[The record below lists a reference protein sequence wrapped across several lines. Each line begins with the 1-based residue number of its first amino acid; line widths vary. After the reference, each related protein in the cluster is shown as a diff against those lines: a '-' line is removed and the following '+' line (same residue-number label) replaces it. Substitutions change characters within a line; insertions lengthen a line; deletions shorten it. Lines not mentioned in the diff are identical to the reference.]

1 MKHLLELAKSCPDL
15 SVTVR
20 LADLLEAGRCIVR
33 EAREEAAAEERAR
46 RAQYGDGLVPKE
58 EARRLLGG
66 PDPTTL
72 WRWEKRGYLA
82 PVKIGDRVFYRES
95 AISALIN
102 KKTINS

>member
-1 MKHLLELAKSCPDL
+1 MSLLELAKSCPDL

-20 LADLLEAGRCIVR
+20 LSDLLEAGEVLVR
-33 EAREEAAAEERAR
+33 KAREEAAAEERER
-46 RAQYGDGLVPKE
+46 RAKYGDGLVPKE

-82 PVKIGDRVFYRES
+82 PVRIGTRVYYRES
-95 AISALIN
+95 AISELIN

>member
-1 MKHLLELAKSCPDL
+1 MNLLELAKTCPDL

-33 EAREEAAAEERAR
+33 EAREEAAAEERER
-46 RAQYGDGLVPKE
+46 RASYGDGLVPKE
-58 EARRLLGG
+58 AARRLLGS

-82 PVKIGDRVFYRES
+82 PVRIGTRVYYRES

-102 KKTINS
+102 QKTINS

>member
-1 MKHLLELAKSCPDL
+1 MNLLELAKTCPDL

-33 EAREEAAAEERAR
+33 EAREEAAAEERER
-46 RAQYGDGLVPKE
+46 RASYGDGLVPKE
-58 EARRLLGG
+58 DARRLLGS

-82 PVKIGDRVFYRES
+82 PVRIGTRVYYRES

-102 KKTINS
+102 QKTINS